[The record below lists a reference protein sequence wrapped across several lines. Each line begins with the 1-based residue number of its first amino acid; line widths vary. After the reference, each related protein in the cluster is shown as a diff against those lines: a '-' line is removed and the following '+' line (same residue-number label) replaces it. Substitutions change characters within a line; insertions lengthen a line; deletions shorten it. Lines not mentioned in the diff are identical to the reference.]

1 MLPSDFSNEPLFF
14 NRQSSQSAAS
24 SATSNSACPSAA
36 FLTPQQQ
43 PLMLSAGIAKVAHL
57 RFSLQLQHSKLLACE
72 LSLDLLALPPAW
84 RASSAPAST
93 WFQVLSASG
102 RHFVQDA
109 QNGQLHTIRPHLQF
123 QQTSP
128 EPVSSP
134 SPIQFVSWDPSRPW
148 RGSTHQSAHQGRP
161 LLQGQLCQTVV
172 PVSSVTRG
180 VFFFFFGVQG
190 SLGVWG
196 WGSQPAHQYVVGQ
209 AAYAHGSSGLLP
221 TTRWLNRIDLPF
233 TPFADANKGNQS
245 LRPWRPR
252 SVAFSQVRSV
262 PPSSDGGWTIPLKKR
277 RKKRVAF

>member
-134 SPIQFVSWDPSRPW
+134 SPIRFVSWDPSRPW

-180 VFFFFFGVQG
+180 VFFFF
-190 SLGVWG
+190 LGYRGHLGCGGGAV
-196 WGSQPAHQYVVGQ
+196 SQPTSMWLGKRPTRTAHQVFCQQPVGST
-209 AAYAHGSSGLLP
+209 ALTCRSRLLP
-221 TTRWLNRIDLPF
+221 MPTRAISR
-233 TPFADANKGNQS
+233 
-245 LRPWRPR
+245 
-252 SVAFSQVRSV
+252 
-262 PPSSDGGWTIPLKKR
+262 
-277 RKKRVAF
+277 